1 MRPLYSDSITT
12 NTKDEQQKS
21 FRLACHKEKIAVKAE
36 AKQLQYNF
44 SQNNHWTAFCKAPV
58 SKSIKNHIESGLLE
72 QKTWTES
79 RNRTN
84 TPSRRA
90 GTGRFISSAHNS
102 TTATD
107 CPSAASWQEKKKWG
121 VFARIFAEKDLYLEN
136 KHISCH
142 TLLCKV
148 LIFENRLSLFPEGLI
163 LSDVV
168 LTSSGWVWTRKWKIL
183 ALACYS
189 LHWKRLNFY
198 LLAVN

>member
-36 AKQLQYNF
+36 AKQWQYNF

-58 SKSIKNHIESGLLE
+58 SQSIKNHIESGLLE

-102 TTATD
+102 ATATD
-107 CPSAASWQEKKKWG
+107 RPSPASWQEGKKKG
-121 VFARIFAEKDLYLEN
+121 EFLQESLQRKIFTWRTNASLVTPCFVRRSYLRTDS
-136 KHISCH
+136 HCF
-142 TLLCKV
+142 LM
-148 LIFENRLSLFPEGLI
+148 
-163 LSDVV
+163 
-168 LTSSGWVWTRKWKIL
+168 GW
-183 ALACYS
+183 S
-189 LHWKRLNFY
+189 Y
-198 LLAVN
+198 LM

>member
-1 MRPLYSDSITT
+1 MIHYRVMKFLIFTLNKMKCLTMRPLYSDSITT

-36 AKQLQYNF
+36 AKQWQYNF

-58 SKSIKNHIESGLLE
+58 SQSIKNHIESGLLE

-102 TTATD
+102 ATATD
-107 CPSAASWQEKKKWG
+107 RPSPASWQEEKKKG
-121 VFARIFAEKDLYLEN
+121 GSFCKNLCRER
-136 KHISCH
+136 S
-142 TLLCKV
+142 LLGEQTH
-148 LIFENRLSLFPEGLI
+148 LLSHP
-163 LSDVV
+163 
-168 LTSSGWVWTRKWKIL
+168 
-183 ALACYS
+183 AL
-189 LHWKRLNFY
+189 
-198 LLAVN
+198 